1 MPDDVN
7 TDLIIEIHDLK
18 NYLGGHWV
26 HDGLNMTVKRGEI
39 IAIIGG
45 SGCGK
50 TTLLRSILMLRQQTS
65 GTIKVFGCDVAD
77 CTGAEAQKVRER
89 WGVMF
94 QSSALYSSL
103 TLLEN
108 VMFPLLRRRGLSKSA
123 AEEIARLKIA
133 LSGLEADAVTKYP
146 AELSGGMRKR
156 GAMARAIA
164 LDPELVFLDEP
175 TAGLDPKSAGDL
187 DELVLNMRKNLG
199 LTVVMVTHDLDTLW
213 RVTDRVI
220 YLGDGKVLAAMRMP
234 EMVKQE
240 HPLIQAYFS
249 GVRSQQRKALFEGT
263 GNGY

>member
-108 VMFPLLRRRGLSKSA
+108 VMFPLLRRRGLSKLA

-156 GAMARAIA
+156 G
-164 LDPELVFLDEP
+164 
-175 TAGLDPKSAGDL
+175 GYGKSDCFG
-187 DELVLNMRKNLG
+187 
-199 LTVVMVTHDLDTLW
+199 
-213 RVTDRVI
+213 
-220 YLGDGKVLAAMRMP
+220 P
-234 EMVKQE
+234 
-240 HPLIQAYFS
+240 
-249 GVRSQQRKALFEGT
+249 
-263 GNGY
+263 